1 MRLVFAGTPRFAV
14 PALEALAAAGHE
26 LAAVLTRPD
35 RPAGRGLAAV
45 AGPVKQAAERRG
57 VPVLQPPTLKDAAV
71 QARLAGLAPD
81 ALVVAAYGL
90 ILPQAVLDIPR
101 LGALNIH
108 ASLLPRWRGAAPI
121 ERALLAG
128 DPVTGV
134 CIMQMDAGLDTGP
147 VLLREEL
154 PITSADTGGT
164 LHDKLAALGARLLVA
179 ALDGLASGSLRPTP
193 QPTEG
198 VTYAAKIEKHE
209 TRLDWSQSAAALERQ
224 VRAFNPAPG
233 AGARVRGAE
242 LKVWRATVVAGRGA
256 PGAVIAAG
264 AEGISVACGDGAL
277 RLEELQ
283 RAGGPAPAG
292 RRVPAGLPARPRRP
306 VRAGNNRKQLN
317 FFGGTPSNAVRQSLA
332 RNGEGND
339 R

>member
-1 MRLVFAGTPRFAV
+1 MRLVFAGTPEFAV
-14 PALEALAAAGHE
+14 PALEALATAGHE
-26 LAAVLTRPD
+26 LAALLTQPD
-35 RPAGRGLAAV
+35 RPAGRGLAAA
-45 AGPVKQAAERRG
+45 AGPVKQAAQRRG
-57 VPVLQPPTLKDAAV
+57 VLVLQPPTLKDAAV
-71 QARLAGLAPD
+71 QARLADLAPD

-147 VLLREEL
+147 VLLRDEL
-154 PITSADTGGT
+154 PIASEDTAGT

-179 ALDGLASGSLRPTP
+179 ALDGLASGTLRPTP
-193 QPTEG
+193 QPSEG
-198 VTYAAKIEKHE
+198 VTYAAKILKHE
-209 TRLDWSQSAAALERQ
+209 TRLEWSRSADEVERQ

-233 AGARVRGAE
+233 AGAHVRGGE
-242 LKVWRATVVAGRGA
+242 LKIWRARVVEAHGA
-256 PGAVIAAG
+256 PGAVIATG
-264 AEGISVACGDGAL
+264 ADGITVACGDGAL

-283 RAGGPAPAG
+283 RAGG
-292 RRVPAGLPARPRRP
+292 RRLPAAAFLRGFPLAPGDRFEP
-306 VRAGNNRKQLN
+306 VA
-317 FFGGTPSNAVRQSLA
+317 
-332 RNGEGND
+332 
-339 R
+339 

>member
-1 MRLVFAGTPRFAV
+1 M
-14 PALEALAAAGHE
+14 PALEALAAAGHD
-26 LAAVLTRPD
+26 LAAVLTQPD
-35 RPAGRGLAAV
+35 RPAGRGLAPA
-45 AGPVKQAAERRG
+45 AGPVKQAAQRRG
-57 VPVLQPPTLKDAAV
+57 VPVLQPSTLKDAAA
-71 QARLAGLAPD
+71 QARLAELAPD

-90 ILPQAVLDIPR
+90 ILPQAVLDIPPR
-101 LGALNIH
+101 GALNIH

-128 DPVTGV
+128 DPITGV

-154 PITSADTGGT
+154 PIAPEDTAGT
-164 LHDKLAALGARLLVA
+164 LHDKLAALGARLVVA
-179 ALDGLASGSLRPTP
+179 ALDGLAGGTLRPGP
-193 QPTEG
+193 QPGEG

-209 TRLDWSQSAAALERQ
+209 PRLDWSRSAREAERQ

-242 LKVWRATVVAGRGA
+242 LKVWRATVVAARGA

-264 AEGISVACGDGAL
+264 ADGVTVACGDGAL

-283 RAGGPAPAG
+283 RAGGRRLPAG
-292 RRVPAGLPARPRRP
+292 AFLRGFP
-306 VRAGNNRKQLN
+306 
-317 FFGGTPSNAVRQSLA
+317 LA
-332 RNGEGND
+332 PGD
-339 R
+339 RFEP

>member
-26 LAAVLTRPD
+26 LVAVLTQPD

-45 AGPVKQAAERRG
+45 AGPVKQAAQRRG
-57 VPVLQPPTLKDAAV
+57 VPVLQPPSLKDAAV
-71 QARLAGLAPD
+71 QARLAELAPD

-101 LGALNIH
+101 LGALNVH

-147 VLLREEL
+147 VLLRDEL
-154 PITSADTGGT
+154 PIAPEDTAGT
-164 LHDKLAALGARLLVA
+164 LHDKLAALGARLVVA
-179 ALDGLASGSLRPTP
+179 ALDGLAAGTLRPTP
-193 QPTEG
+193 QPAAG
-198 VTYAAKIEKHE
+198 VTYAAKIARDE
-209 TRLDWSQSAAALERQ
+209 TRLDWSRSANELARR
-224 VRAFNPAPG
+224 VRAFDPAPG
-233 AGARVRGAE
+233 AGARVRGVE
-242 LKVWRATVVAGRGA
+242 LKIWRAAVVAARGA
-256 PGAVIAAG
+256 PGAVVAAG
-264 AEGISVACGDGAL
+264 AEGISVACGDGGAL

-283 RAGGPAPAG
+283 RAGG
-292 RRVPAGLPARPRRP
+292 RRLPAAAFLRGFPLAPGDRFEP
-306 VRAGNNRKQLN
+306 VTTGNN
-317 FFGGTPSNAVRQSLA
+317 
-332 RNGEGND
+332 
-339 R
+339 

>member
-26 LAAVLTRPD
+26 LAAVLTQPD
-35 RPAGRGLAAV
+35 RPAGRGLAAA
-45 AGPVKQAAERRG
+45 AGPVKQAAQRRA
-57 VPVLQPPTLKDAAV
+57 VLVLQPSTLKDAAV
-71 QARLAGLAPD
+71 QARLADLAPD

-134 CIMQMDAGLDTGP
+134 CIMRMDAGLDTGP
-147 VLLREEL
+147 VLLRQEL
-154 PITSADTGGT
+154 PIAPGDTAGT
-164 LHDKLAALGARLLVA
+164 LHDKLATLGARLLVT
-179 ALDGLASGSLRPTP
+179 ALDGLARGALRPAP

-209 TRLDWSQSAAALERQ
+209 TRLDWSRSASEVERQ

-233 AGARVRGAE
+233 AGARMRGVE
-242 LKVWRATVVAGRGA
+242 LKLWRATVVEAHGA
-256 PGAVIAAG
+256 PGAVLTAG
-264 AEGISVACGDGAL
+264 ADGISVACGDGAL

-283 RAGGPAPAG
+283 RAGG
-292 RRVPAGLPARPRRP
+292 RRLPAAAFLRGFPLAPGDRFEP
-306 VRAGNNRKQLN
+306 VTTGNN
-317 FFGGTPSNAVRQSLA
+317 
-332 RNGEGND
+332 
-339 R
+339 

>member
-26 LAAVLTRPD
+26 VAAVLTQPD
-35 RPAGRGLAAV
+35 RPAGRGLAAA
-45 AGPVKQAAERRG
+45 AGPVKQAAQRRG
-57 VPVLQPPTLKDAAV
+57 VLVLQPPTLKDAAV
-71 QARLAGLAPD
+71 QARLADLAPD

-147 VLLREEL
+147 VFLREEL
-154 PITSADTGGT
+154 PITSGDTAGT
-164 LHDKLAALGARLLVA
+164 LHDKLATLGARLLVA
-179 ALDGLASGSLRPTP
+179 ALDGLASGALRPTP
-193 QPTEG
+193 QPTDG
-198 VTYAAKIEKHE
+198 VTCAAKIEKHE
-209 TRLDWSQSAAALERQ
+209 TRLDWSRSASEVERQ

-233 AGARVRGAE
+233 AGARLRGDE
-242 LKVWRATVVAGRGA
+242 LKIWRATVVATPGA
-256 PGAVIAAG
+256 PGAVLTAG
-264 AEGISVACGDGAL
+264 ADGISVACGDGAL

-283 RAGGPAPAG
+283 RAGG
-292 RRVPAGLPARPRRP
+292 RRLPAAAFLRGFPLAPGDRFEP
-306 VRAGNNRKQLN
+306 VTTGNN
-317 FFGGTPSNAVRQSLA
+317 
-332 RNGEGND
+332 
-339 R
+339 

>member
-26 LAAVLTRPD
+26 LAAVLTQPD
-35 RPAGRGLAAV
+35 RPAGRGLAAA
-45 AGPVKQAAERRG
+45 AGPVKQAAARRA
-57 VPVLQPPTLKDAAV
+57 VPVLQPSTLKDAGV
-71 QARLAGLAPD
+71 QARLAELAPD

-90 ILPQAVLDIPR
+90 LLPQAVLDIPR

-147 VLLREEL
+147 VLLRDEL
-154 PITSADTGGT
+154 PITPGDTAGT
-164 LHDKLAALGARLLVA
+164 LHDKLAALGARLLVT
-179 ALDGLASGSLRPTP
+179 ALDGLAGGTLRPTP

-198 VTYAAKIEKHE
+198 VTYAAKIEKRE
-209 TRLDWSQSAAALERQ
+209 TRLEWSRSATEVARQ

-242 LKVWRATVVAGRGA
+242 LKIWRAAVVAARGA
-256 PGAVIAAG
+256 PGEVIAVG
-264 AEGISVACGDGAL
+264 ADGINVACGDGAL

-283 RAGGPAPAG
+283 RAGG
-292 RRVPAGLPARPRRP
+292 RRLPAAAFLRGFPLAPGDRFEP
-306 VRAGNNRKQLN
+306 VTTGNN
-317 FFGGTPSNAVRQSLA
+317 
-332 RNGEGND
+332 
-339 R
+339 